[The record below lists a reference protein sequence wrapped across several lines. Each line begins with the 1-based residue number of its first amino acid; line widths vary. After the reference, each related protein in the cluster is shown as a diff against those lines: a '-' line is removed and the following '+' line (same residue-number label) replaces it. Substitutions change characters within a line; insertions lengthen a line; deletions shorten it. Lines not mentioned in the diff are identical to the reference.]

1 MTFLART
8 PVRARKAL
16 MPETAGFDKLQPEFT
31 ELAATRAKTDDDVRS
46 LRYFEVDQARNEG
59 RITNEPSP
67 WILDWIDRVRRLELF
82 ISVNGRL
89 PVENRRRPDS
99 EISDEERVL
108 SRWKADQ
115 LRAARRGPL
124 ASYQI
129 RRLEGLD
136 GFRWAPLDDRWDEHF
151 DRYRAFAAA
160 RQPPRY
166 RAGGTEQE
174 VARWAQRQRGLYR
187 RGALPQTRINRLE
200 GTGFWAW

>member
-1 MTFLART
+1 
-8 PVRARKAL
+8 
-16 MPETAGFDKLQPEFT
+16 MPETAGFDKLQPEFI

-46 LRYFEVDQARNEG
+46 LRYFEVDQARNED
-59 RITNEPSP
+59 RITTEPSP
-67 WILDWIDRVRRLELF
+67 RILDWIDRVRRLELF

-151 DRYRAFAAA
+151 DRYWAFAAA

-187 RGALPQTRINRLE
+187 RGALPQTRIVRLE